1 MIIARRLAA
10 AALAASLFVG
20 FSTAPIAAAN
30 VNVVVNGATVT
41 FDQPPI
47 ERAGRVF
54 VPLRGVFERL
64 GASVVYANGDINAQG
79 NGRSVH
85 LHIGSTQAT
94 VNGQSV
100 YMDVAPFLVGART
113 LVPLRFVAQALGA
126 SVNWNASN
134 NTVYI
139 QGNGSAS
146 TYVPPANGSF
156 SLTNKR
162 PATSTGSAQ
171 PNIRATFSE
180 PVNRDT
186 LHVYIDGQ
194 DVSGSTEASTMSFNV
209 TPSFVLNPGTHTVRV
224 TGATATGASFDTGW
238 SFTSGT
244 GGAGG
249 TGNVLN
255 NISPPDGSTVG
266 SSFTLSGH
274 TRAGAAVHVAAT
286 ASATAFGIIPI
297 GTGTFQT
304 DVTAA
309 GSGNFSVPVNINT
322 TSGGH
327 VTVII
332 TSTQSNGASVSR
344 TLNYSV

>member
-1 MIIARRLAA
+1 MIIAKRLTVWMLT
-10 AALAASLFVG
+10 AALLGSFGAAPARAQ
-20 FSTAPIAAAN
+20 T
-30 VNVVVNGATVT
+30 VNVVVNGGTVT

-64 GASVVYANGDINAQG
+64 GATVVYANNDINAQG

-85 LHIGSTQAT
+85 LHIGSTAAT
-94 VNGQSV
+94 VNGQTV

-126 SVNWNASN
+126 AVNWNASN

-146 TYVPPANGSF
+146 TYVPPSNVSF
-156 SLTNKR
+156 SLVNAR
-162 PATSTGSAQ
+162 PATTTGTTQ
-171 PNIRATFSE
+171 PNIRASFSE
-180 PVNRDT
+180 PIDRNT
-186 LHVYIDGQ
+186 LHVYVDGQ
-194 DVSGSTEASTMSFNV
+194 DVSGSTEASSTSFNV
-209 TPSFVLNPGTHTVRV
+209 TAPFALNAGTHRVRV
-224 TGATATGASFDTGW
+224 TGSTAAGASFDRRW
-238 SFTSGT
+238 SFTT
-244 GGAGG
+244 RAGASS
-249 TGNVLN
+249 NVLN
-255 NISPPDGSTVG
+255 NISPSKGSTVG
-266 SSFTLSGH
+266 ISFTLSGH
-274 TRAGAAVHVAAT
+274 TRPGAAVHIAAT

-304 DVTAA
+304 DTTAD
-309 GSGNFSVPVNINT
+309 GNGYFSVPVNLNT

-332 TSTQSNGASVSR
+332 TSTQSNGSSVSR
-344 TLNYSV
+344 TLNYSAG